1 LPRILPLGIILNDHF
16 RSIELLSLWKDAMKR
31 LVTFSLLAL
40 GLTACTQEIQNKIS
54 RSVQNWTGTDGVLD
68 IISDGK
74 VMYRF
79 INIDKLTTASATG
92 QGSGGEARAYRYGY
106 GVMDKNFNL
115 VADEDEKKV
124 YFEISDYSTNYVFY
138 ENPN

>member
-1 LPRILPLGIILNDHF
+1 
-16 RSIELLSLWKDAMKR
+16 MKR

-40 GLTACTQEIQNKIS
+40 SLSGCTQEIQNKIS

-79 INIDKLTTASATG
+79 IKIDKLTTGSATG
-92 QGSGGEARAYRYGY
+92 QGGSGESRAYRFGY

-115 VADEDEKKV
+115 VADDDEKKV
-124 YFEISDYSTNYVFY
+124 YFEISDFATNYVFY